1 MAVPLSEDEQR
12 ILSEIEEHLY
22 ESDPDLVREV
32 GSYTVYSHA
41 FRNLKWAV
49 LLFIVGLAFLVFS
62 LSIHVFLAFAG
73 FVVMLSA
80 AIWAERN
87 ARRLGRAGWEQMTR
101 NMRSSGVR
109 EFFGSQSQKMRDRFR
124 RDEN

>member
-1 MAVPLSEDEQR
+1 MPLSEDEQR

-49 LLFIVGLAFLVFS
+49 LLFVVGLVFLVFA

-101 NMRSSGVR
+101 NMRASGVR
-109 EFFGSQSQKMRDRFR
+109 DFFGSQGQRMRDRFH
-124 RDEN
+124 RDDT

>member
-1 MAVPLSEDEQR
+1 MPLSEDEQR

-49 LLFIVGLAFLVFS
+49 LLFVAGLALLVFA

-73 FVVMLSA
+73 FVVMLTA

-101 NMRSSGVR
+101 NMRSGGVR
-109 EFFGSQSQKMRDRFR
+109 DFFGSQGQRMRDRFH
-124 RDEN
+124 RDE